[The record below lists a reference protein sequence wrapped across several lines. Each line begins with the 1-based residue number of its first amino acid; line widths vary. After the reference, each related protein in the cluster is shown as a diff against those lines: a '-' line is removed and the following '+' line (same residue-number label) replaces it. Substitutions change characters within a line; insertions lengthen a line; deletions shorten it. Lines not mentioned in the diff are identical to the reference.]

1 LLAAVFYWFPKIT
14 GRMYNERAGQIF
26 AVWVTVMFNF
36 TFIPLFWVGING
48 MNRRV
53 GDYPEA
59 FEGANRF
66 ASISA
71 LILGASFLLFVGN
84 LVYSAIR
91 GPKAGPNPWNA
102 RTIEWQVS
110 SPPPQHNFTS
120 QPRVV
125 GHPYDYGVEGSVHV
139 VFDGDGASG
148 GGDHAAEVH
157 A

>member
-1 LLAAVFYWFPKIT
+1 
-14 GRMYNERAGQIF
+14 MYNETAGKIF
-26 AVWVTVMFNF
+26 AIWVTVAFNF

-48 MNRRV
+48 MNRRI

-71 LILGASFLLFVGN
+71 MILGASFLLFIGN
-84 LVYSAIR
+84 LLYSAVW
-91 GPKAGPNPWNA
+91 GPKAGPNPWNS
-102 RTIEWQVS
+102 RTIEWQIS
-110 SPPPQHNFTS
+110 SPPPPHNFLS

-139 VFDGDGASG
+139 VFDEPGAQHVAS
-148 GGDHAAEVH
+148 DAEEVQ